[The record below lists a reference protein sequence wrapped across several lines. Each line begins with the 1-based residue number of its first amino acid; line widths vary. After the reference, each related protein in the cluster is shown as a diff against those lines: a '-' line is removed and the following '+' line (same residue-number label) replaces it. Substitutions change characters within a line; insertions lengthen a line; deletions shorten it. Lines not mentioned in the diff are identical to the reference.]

1 MEGGNRLKRLLN
13 TLENFGAILM
23 GIMVI
28 LVVYQV
34 ITRYIFSS
42 PPPWTEELARYFMVW
57 STLIISAVLVFEKDH
72 INMDYFVGLLPKKLQ
87 KPVNLASNL
96 ILTIFMGTLFFSGIE
111 LIQSSISVTQ
121 KSPGAGIPMYYI
133 YTVIPFAAVLM
144 FIAQIRNIIKGIRE
158 P

>member
-1 MEGGNRLKRLLN
+1 MKRLLN
-13 TLENFGAILM
+13 ILENFGALLLAVMI
-23 GIMVI
+23 I

-42 PPPWTEELARYFMVW
+42 PPAWTEELARYFMIW
-57 STLIISAVLVFEKDH
+57 STIIISTVLVFDRDH
-72 INMDYFVGLLPKKLQ
+72 INMDYFVGLLPKKFQ
-87 KPVNLASNL
+87 KPVNLVTNTVITFL
-96 ILTIFMGTLFFSGIE
+96 MGALFFSGIE
-111 LIQSSISVTQ
+111 LIKSSIKVTQ

-144 FIAQIRNIIKGIRE
+144 FIAQIRNIIKSIRE